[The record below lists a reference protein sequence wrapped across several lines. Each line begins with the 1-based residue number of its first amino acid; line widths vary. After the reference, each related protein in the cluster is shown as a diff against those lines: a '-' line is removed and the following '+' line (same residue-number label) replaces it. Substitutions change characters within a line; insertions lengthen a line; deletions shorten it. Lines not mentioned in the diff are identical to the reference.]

1 MAYFLN
7 LDGSFLGWGPEMDEN
22 TVKGVVFEVEKA
34 FFARFQLS
42 DHPYAQ
48 IDRQPDHEQ
57 SPNRIAQSSDRELCL
72 RHVDLIGRPV
82 LVANQPM
89 RLVD

>member
-1 MAYFLN
+1 MAYFL
-7 LDGSFLGWGPEMDEN
+7 DFDASFLGWGPGVDEN

-34 FFARFQLS
+34 FFARFPLYEHS
-42 DHPYAQ
+42 CAQ

-72 RHVDLIGRPV
+72 RHVDLIGGPV
-82 LVANQPM
+82 LVTNLPM